1 MDIPA
6 SGAIFT
12 LGKSHLA
19 ENTQSYFYIKND
31 PVKRLISG
39 PNQSAVICE
48 SGRLFVWGENHYGQ
62 LGIGGHGGASGKKGG
77 GTHNSNGDIVTK
89 PTCVKALKTLGLKIC
104 DVAFGNQWAVMLTH
118 SNEIFFTGRN
128 IFPEDTHV
136 AQHFTSA
143 QVDQQPCAI
152 IRKPF
157 RLEEFD
163 DYLSKSEETDNFM
176 TVQAGNEHFAVLT
189 TTGRLI
195 GCGSNA
201 QLQLGELE
209 ADYDGHPVEIRLDAP
224 VQQFACGPEST
235 LVLTATGNLFLT
247 GHLNEFVFPRFTELQ
262 KNLPPTEA
270 IIFMHIS
277 KTSEVYIVTNA
288 GSIYRSFESLRNKSL
303 VFQRFYDYDCE
314 ENGPIWKLLKGFS
327 FYAVLSKAN
336 KFFTTFSES
345 GHHLK
350 TFREISKFKNL
361 RLLDIAVG
369 DQHVLVQGIPRSSMS
384 SASVNGSAEP
394 NRYVSRS
401 LVLQPTDAN
410 GNKEEIR
417 THSGRSLTKQQGMEK
432 TEDQSMATTV
442 VGLAAV
448 AGAGTAAAMEAVKH
462 LNNGEKPEEKTDLT
476 SYQDL
481 NANIDSAEI
490 TTKEHKDTMGFDEI
504 VPNLNICEKEEANRI
519 EESVRPANKNESAAD
534 QEKLDS
540 PNTAATRQAIK
551 TNDGYKE
558 MEPTAPVESPVIS
571 SDTKE
576 SLIELIDSPV
586 KTKGSPAKIN
596 ESLMKSN
603 SIQLNSPVKPMESMQ
618 KLPTPPTH
626 TPTPPKS
633 PTESLRSNKSAH
645 EMQLVDPK
653 PKVPGSQETLLRPR
667 TPYPESSN
675 SSTPQTIKK
684 TPIRNFSY
692 ESAMDHDHLE
702 RTSPELVSSLDT
714 VEEVPT
720 AKIHVNTPT
729 PPTEDDE
736 HLAVEITTTKDSTD
750 SSKVINEI
758 RFIND
763 GVDVTSKVEEQMPD
777 TPLESSV
784 EDLESDGEQIM
795 QQVEKQVDK
804 ILTNSEESA
813 SKAGEEAVDVMDS
826 TRNSIQTAVRNAAN
840 GARDAMEAVGERMA
854 TGARGAVDTVGGAVG
869 AAGKGAQRIASDA
882 MHAVEQAGSSAIHA
896 VEQAGTNA
904 VKAASETK
912 DSMGRAMDSV
922 TTKISTEVLG
932 AKENISSLFQI
943 KAAREADPQT
953 TPCST
958 PRGEDDLSYKE
969 GAPKTT
975 TTLGSNEEDERTTA
989 SVNSNHNSAG
999 HGNGNGNGNIFEPS
1013 NPFEDS
1019 LDAVVE
1025 RSKKA
1030 MQEDIR
1036 AMQLRANSHVQAVAQ
1051 QKEEDAKGFVQQVMD
1066 RLSCRNEK
1074 AIRIEDELRPPAGSH
1089 NKNTNKVNS
1098 ELSLT
1103 NGQAH
1108 GDQSQASRVCTIL

>member
-77 GTHNSNGDIVTK
+77 AAQGDIVTK

-104 DVAFGNQWAVMLTH
+104 DAAFGNHWAVMLTH

-128 IFPEDTHV
+128 IFPDDTHV
-136 AQHFTSA
+136 AQHFTTA
-143 QVDQQPCAI
+143 QVEQQPCAI

-176 TVQAGNEHFAVLT
+176 AIQAGNEHFAVLT
-189 TTGRLI
+189 ATGRLI
-195 GCGSNA
+195 GCGSNV
-201 QLQLGELE
+201 QQQLGELE

-224 VQQFACGPEST
+224 VQQFACGPQST
-235 LVLTATGNLFLT
+235 LVLTASGNLFLT

-288 GSIYRSFESLRNKSL
+288 GSIYRSFESVRNKSL
-303 VFQRFYDYDCE
+303 VFQRFYDYDSE

-327 FYAVLSKAN
+327 FYVVLSKAN

-384 SASVNGSAEP
+384 SASVSGHL
-394 NRYVSRS
+394 SRS
-401 LVLQPTDAN
+401 FVLQPQDAN
-410 GNKEEIR
+410 GNGEVSR
-417 THSGRSLTKQQGMEK
+417 SHSGGHRGLTKQEGME
-432 TEDQSMATTV
+432 EPEERSMVAT
-442 VGLAAV
+442 VGGMVAA

-462 LNNGEKPEEKTDLT
+462 LINGEKPEENDEVKDI
-476 SYQDL
+476 
-481 NANIDSAEI
+481 NAN
-490 TTKEHKDTMGFDEI
+490 T
-504 VPNLNICEKEEANRI
+504 EKEPLEVNGN
-519 EESVRPANKNESAAD
+519 EENSSAKEEPHQMED
-534 QEKLDS
+534 QETKTPKDKNQHMEDHPEIKDN
-540 PNTAATRQAIK
+540 PNTAPPSEAMKIK
-551 TNDGYKE
+551 EEYKE
-558 MEPTAPVESPVIS
+558 MEPTAPIESPIKPEESKESSAKPMESPVEPP
-571 SDTKE
+571 D
-576 SLIELIDSPV
+576 LPV
-586 KTKGSPAKIN
+586 QTN
-596 ESLMKSN
+596 ESPIKSME
-603 SIQLNSPVKPMESMQ
+603 SPDKPMESMQ

-633 PTESLRSNKSAH
+633 PTESMHS
-645 EMQLVDPK
+645 MQSLNPEHQI
-653 PKVPGSQETLLRPR
+653 PGSQEKLLRPR
-667 TPYPESSN
+667 TPYPESSD

-692 ESAMDHDHLE
+692 EAAMDHDHLE
-702 RTSPELVSSLDT
+702 RTSPLELVSSLET
-714 VEEVPT
+714 VEEMPPPATIQVS
-720 AKIHVNTPT
+720 TPT
-729 PPTEDDE
+729 PPTEEDE
-736 HLAVEITTTKDSTD
+736 QLAVEITTTNDSKD

-758 RFIND
+758 RFINN
-763 GVDVTSKVEEQMPD
+763 GVDVTAKVEEQMPD

-784 EDLESDGEQIM
+784 EELESDGEQM
-795 QQVEKQVDK
+795 LDK
-804 ILTNSEESA
+804 IVANTE
-813 SKAGEEAVDVMDS
+813 EEALEAMDS

-840 GARDAMEAVGERMA
+840 GAREAMEAAGERMA
-854 TGARGAVDTVGGAVG
+854 TGAREAVDAVGGAVG
-869 AAGKGAQRIASDA
+869 AAGKGAQRMASDA
-882 MHAVEQAGSSAIHA
+882 MHAVEQAGS
-896 VEQAGTNA
+896 NA
-904 VKAASETK
+904 VKAAADTK

-922 TTKISTEVLG
+922 TSKISSEVQG
-932 AKENISSLFQI
+932 ARENISSLFQI
-943 KAAREADPQT
+943 KAARESDPQT
-953 TPCST
+953 TPVST
-958 PRGEDDLSYKE
+958 PRGEDDLSSKE

-975 TTLGSNEEDERTTA
+975 TTLGSNEEEDERTTA
-989 SVNSNHNSAG
+989 SVNSYHNS
-999 HGNGNGNGNIFEPS
+999 NGNGNIFEPS
-1013 NPFEDS
+1013 NPFEDP

-1036 AMQLRANSHVQAVAQ
+1036 AMQLRANSHVQAVQ
-1051 QKEEDAKGFVQQVMD
+1051 EQSEEEAKGFMQQVID

-1074 AIRIEDELRPPAGSH
+1074 AIRIEDEVRPPAGIPS
-1089 NKNTNKVNS
+1089 KNTNKVNS

-1108 GDQSQASRVCTIL
+1108 GEQQQQQASRVCTIL

>member
-1 MDIPA
+1 M
-6 SGAIFT
+6 
-12 LGKSHLA
+12 
-19 ENTQSYFYIKND
+19 
-31 PVKRLISG
+31 
-39 PNQSAVICE
+39 
-48 SGRLFVWGENHYGQ
+48 
-62 LGIGGHGGASGKKGG
+62 
-77 GTHNSNGDIVTK
+77 
-89 PTCVKALKTLGLKIC
+89 
-104 DVAFGNQWAVMLTH
+104 
-118 SNEIFFTGRN
+118 
-128 IFPEDTHV
+128 
-136 AQHFTSA
+136 
-143 QVDQQPCAI
+143 
-152 IRKPF
+152 
-157 RLEEFD
+157 
-163 DYLSKSEETDNFM
+163 
-176 TVQAGNEHFAVLT
+176 
-189 TTGRLI
+189 I

-394 NRYVSRS
+394 NRYVNRS
-401 LVLQPTDAN
+401 FVLQPIDAN
-410 GNKEEIR
+410 GNKKDTR
-417 THSGRSLTKQQGMEK
+417 THSGRSLIKQEGMEE
-432 TEDQSMATTV
+432 TEDQSMSTTV
-442 VGLAAV
+442 GELAAA

-462 LNNGEKPEEKTDLT
+462 LINGEKPEEKSDLT
-476 SYQDL
+476 RYQDL
-481 NANIDSAEI
+481 NANIESADI
-490 TTKEHKDTMGFDEI
+490 IPKEHKEAKGSDEI
-504 VPNLNICEKEEANRI
+504 GPNSNISEKEEANQIADR
-519 EESVRPANKNESAAD
+519 VTPGNKNESAAD
-534 QEKLDS
+534 QEKSVHS
-540 PNTAATRQAIK
+540 PNTAATSEAIK

-558 MEPTAPVESPVIS
+558 MKPSATIS
-571 SDTKE
+571 S
-576 SLIELIDSPV
+576 V
-586 KTKGSPAKIN
+586 KTKRSPAKTI
-596 ESLMKSN
+596 ESSIKS
-603 SIQLNSPVKPMESMQ
+603 SSSPVKPTESMQ

-626 TPTPPKS
+626 TPTPPNS

-645 EMQLVDPK
+645 DMELVDPK

-763 GVDVTSKVEEQMPD
+763 GVDVTSRVEEQMPD

-784 EDLESDGEQIM
+784 EDLESDGEQKM
-795 QQVEKQVDK
+795 QRGEEQVDK
-804 ILTNSEESA
+804 IVTSS
-813 SKAGEEAVDVMDS
+813 EEAVSKVGEDAIDVMDS
-826 TRNSIQTAVRNAAN
+826 TRNSIQTAVKNAAN

-869 AAGKGAQRIASDA
+869 AAGKGAHRLASDA
-882 MHAVEQAGSSAIHA
+882 MHAVEQVGSSAMHA
-896 VEQAGTNA
+896 VEQAGSNA

-922 TTKISTEVLG
+922 TSKISTEVLG

-958 PRGEDDLSYKE
+958 PRGEDDLSFKE

-999 HGNGNGNGNIFEPS
+999 HGNGNGNIFEPS
-1013 NPFEDS
+1013 TTFEDP

-1030 MQEDIR
+1030 MQDDIR
-1036 AMQLRANSHVQAVAQ
+1036 AMQLRANSHIQAVAQ

-1074 AIRIEDELRPPAGSH
+1074 AVRIEGTFQYSPSVYTYL
-1089 NKNTNKVNS
+1089 NS
-1098 ELSLT
+1098 AYLP
-1103 NGQAH
+1103 N
-1108 GDQSQASRVCTIL
+1108 R

>member
-1 MDIPA
+1 MYYIYP
-6 SGAIFT
+6 T
-12 LGKSHLA
+12 LSPYYISLKSTLERVKLTKHFKSRQLRQLMGSDA
-19 ENTQSYFYIKND
+19 GLKYLKYGENSRK
-31 PVKRLISG
+31 
-39 PNQSAVICE
+39 

-89 PTCVKALKTLGLKIC
+89 PTCVKALKTLGLRIC

-163 DYLSKSEETDNFM
+163 DYLSKNEETDNFM
-176 TVQAGNEHFAVLT
+176 TVQAGKEHFAVLT

-235 LVLTATGNLFLT
+235 LVLTASGNLFLT

-270 IIFMHIS
+270 ITFMHIS

-314 ENGPIWKLLKGFS
+314 ENGPIGKLLKGFS

-384 SASVNGSAEP
+384 SASVNGSAESH
-394 NRYVSRS
+394 RYVSRS
-401 LVLQPTDAN
+401 LALQQADAN
-410 GNKEEIR
+410 GNKEEVR
-417 THSGRSLTKQQGMEK
+417 THSGRSLNKQQGLEE

-442 VGLAAV
+442 GGLA

-462 LNNGEKPEEKTDLT
+462 LINGEKQDLT
-476 SYQDL
+476 RYQDM
-481 NANIDSAEI
+481 NANIESGELML
-490 TTKEHKDTMGFDEI
+490 KENQEPMGNDEMDL
-504 VPNLNICEKEEANRI
+504 NLNISEEKEANQI
-519 EESVRPANKNESAAD
+519 EERTRSGNKNDSGAD
-534 QEKLDS
+534 QEKSDS
-540 PNTAATRQAIK
+540 PKTA
-551 TNDGYKE
+551 G
-558 MEPTAPVESPVIS
+558 MEPTAPVESPVIPSDKEES
-571 SDTKE
+571 SIKPN
-576 SLIELIDSPV
+576 DSPV
-586 KTKGSPAKIN
+586 KTKSSPAKTN
-596 ESLMKSN
+596 ESSMKSN
-603 SIQLNSPVKPMESMQ
+603 SSQHNSPVKPMEPMQ
-618 KLPTPPTH
+618 KLPTPPIH
-626 TPTPPKS
+626 TPTPPNS
-633 PTESLRSNKSAH
+633 PTESLRSNRSAH
-645 EMQLVDPK
+645 DMQLVDPK
-653 PKVPGSQETLLRPR
+653 TKMPGSQETFLRPR

-692 ESAMDHDHLE
+692 ESAMNHDHLE
-702 RTSPELVSSLDT
+702 RTSPELVSSLET

-729 PPTEDDE
+729 PPSEDDE

-795 QQVEKQVDK
+795 QHVVEQVDN

-813 SKAGEEAVDVMDS
+813 SKAGEEALDVMDS

-840 GARDAMEAVGERMA
+840 EARDAMEAVGERMA

-869 AAGKGAQRIASDA
+869 AASKGAQRIASDA
-882 MHAVEQAGSSAIHA
+882 MHAVEQAGS
-896 VEQAGTNA
+896 NA

-922 TTKISTEVLG
+922 TSKISTEVQG

-953 TPCST
+953 TPYST
-958 PRGEDDLSYKE
+958 PRGEDDLSFKE

-989 SVNSNHNSAG
+989 SVNSNH
-999 HGNGNGNGNIFEPS
+999 GNGNGNIFEPS
-1013 NPFEDS
+1013 NPFEDP

-1074 AIRIEDELRPPAGSH
+1074 AVRIEDELRPPAGSH